1 MVCTV
6 LSCSARRR
14 SRKSPLTIGRVPLP
28 VHRYA
33 VRTARRRKRGGKAT
47 NAKGRA
53 HLGYAAAADDAAAAS
68 GNASLAAAERTDGGT
83 DGRADADDVDT
94 SCFQVPRRIPLRVQS
109 NKALA
114 TFHPPSRR
122 ARPLGA
128 WILIPT
134 QMPLSARSRPPSPII
149 VCACCLTLFETQ
161 APSRACLHAWP
172 CNLGGNEHGMQ
183 ACENAT
189 ARKNAQSAKQIASLQ
204 LFVNKV

>member
-1 MVCTV
+1 MVCTA
-6 LSCSARRR
+6 LSCSARRCN
-14 SRKSPLTIGRVPLP
+14 RKSPLTIGRVPLP
-28 VHRYA
+28 VHRYV
-33 VRTARRRKRGGKAT
+33 VRRARRRKRGGKAT

-53 HLGYAAAADDAAAAS
+53 HLGYAAAANAAAAAS
-68 GNASLAAAERTDGGT
+68 GNASLAAAERTDGVREARRE
-83 DGRADADDVDT
+83 GRADADDVDT

-114 TFHPPSRR
+114 TTRR

-149 VCACCLTLFETQ
+149 VCARCLTLFETQ

-172 CNLGGNEHGMQ
+172 CNLGSNEHGMQ

-189 ARKNAQSAKQIASLQ
+189 ARKNAESAKQIASLQ